1 MLSLS
6 EKNPHSKVFILAILS
21 VSIMITT
28 GTAVSSALPEMAK
41 SFPNISVEQIDM
53 IATIQQFSVMV
64 TLLLSGI
71 ISKKIGIKKT
81 ITIGLIL
88 TGVAGVFPFFSHSFV
103 LILISRLIVGCG
115 IGLFNSLAITIID
128 LFYEDPTRSQMLGFR
143 SATEQI
149 GVSIL
154 NIIVG
159 ALVLINWH
167 ASFLIYLLAFPLLA
181 FFLKVVPE
189 PSIPAGRSDKKQ
201 KINFP
206 VIIMAILMTLMVA
219 CSTSVI
225 IQIPNIIV
233 TDLSKSSAVASLI
246 ISVNTLMGMVTG
258 IFFGRIYGFAK
269 KFVLPLGIIF
279 MAFGALVIVSY
290 HNVLGVTLGAIICGI
305 SYPLIGSYIFSL
317 VSVIAPEGSETLANS
332 TILIGAN
339 LGSFATPFV
348 LSGLG
353 KLKSLSTK
361 SGPFLSMFWLLIVLT
376 IIVFVYQI
384 FFQRKTSKKWSAKHD
399 YQQ

>member
-1 MLSLS
+1 M
-6 EKNPHSKVFILAILS
+6 
-21 VSIMITT
+21 
-28 GTAVSSALPEMAK
+28 
-41 SFPNISVEQIDM
+41 
-53 IATIQQFSVMV
+53 
-64 TLLLSGI
+64 
-71 ISKKIGIKKT
+71 
-81 ITIGLIL
+81 
-88 TGVAGVFPFFSHSFV
+88 
-103 LILISRLIVGCG
+103 
-115 IGLFNSLAITIID
+115 FNSLAITIID

-269 KFVLPLGIIF
+269 NL
-279 MAFGALVIVSY
+279 SY
-290 HNVLGVTLGAIICGI
+290 L
-305 SYPLIGSYIFSL
+305 
-317 VSVIAPEGSETLANS
+317 
-332 TILIGAN
+332 
-339 LGSFATPFV
+339 
-348 LSGLG
+348 
-353 KLKSLSTK
+353 
-361 SGPFLSMFWLLIVLT
+361 
-376 IIVFVYQI
+376 
-384 FFQRKTSKKWSAKHD
+384 
-399 YQQ
+399 